1 MQYLR
6 RFLIASLVVAVPVLA
21 QPIAPADLKPAHVG
35 SLHNFGQVNDHVFR
49 GAQPSDAGFAEL
61 AKLGVNTVIDLRESG
76 GRSVSEQKT
85 VEAAGMKYMAF
96 PLNGYGAPSNDTVLK
111 LLSLLDDKSSG
122 PVFVHC
128 RRGADRTGTILAC
141 YRIAHDHWENA
152 KALAEAKTFGM
163 SWTERAMQAFI
174 VSFKAPQVAAA
185 VAPAAAVTQ

>member
-6 RFLIASLVVAVPVLA
+6 RLTLAVLVATIPALA
-21 QPIAPADLKPAHVG
+21 QPVAPTDLKPASRNG
-35 SLHNFGQVNDHVFR
+35 LHNFGQLNDHVYR
-49 GAQPSDAGFAEL
+49 GAQPSSAGFAEL
-61 AKLGVNTVIDLRESG
+61 AKLGVKTIVDLRETGS
-76 GRSVSEQKT
+76 RSVSEQKI
-85 VEAAGMKYMAF
+85 VEADGMKYVSI
-96 PLNGYGAPSNDTVLK
+96 PLDGYGAPSNETVLK
-111 LLSLLDDKSSG
+111 LIGFLDEKSAG

-174 VSFKAPQVAAA
+174 VGFKAPEIASAVAAGA
-185 VAPAAAVTQ
+185 QQ